1 MQPLQGSVYKIG
13 NYKIS
18 TKNCMALCMLIDGV
32 SDAVALKF
40 ADCGHDVSDW
50 QECFARKQ

>member
-40 ADCGHDVSDW
+40 ADCSHDVSDW
-50 QECFARKQ
+50 QERFARKQ